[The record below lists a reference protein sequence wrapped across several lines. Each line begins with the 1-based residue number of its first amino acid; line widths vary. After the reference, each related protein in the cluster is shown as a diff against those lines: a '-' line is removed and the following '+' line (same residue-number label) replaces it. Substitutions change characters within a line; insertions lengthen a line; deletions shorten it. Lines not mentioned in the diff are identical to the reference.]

1 MDLLDSLHELEDLV
15 ASSSRFLLTNKCLV
29 NEEELIRLI
38 SNIRKEWPSALKE
51 AEEINANRDKIIED
65 ARIEAK
71 NIIEQAKVY
80 AQKKASENE
89 ITLAAEAKA
98 KEIRKIAEGIIA
110 LGVKECNNF
119 DTVKV
124 TAKVARKDKDGK
136 RVKEVVDGK
145 KVTVYDEVEREIKK
159 DQPSRLHARRQMQK
173 TLFTVTEVPADK
185 QSRRKDTKKVD
196 VVSKVLDDI
205 APKYTDRNGGYTR
218 IVKIGQRKGDAAM
231 EVLIELV

>member
-1 MDLLDSLHELEDLV
+1 MDLLDSLHELENLV

-98 KEIRKIAEGIIA
+98 NEILEKTYKHSEAMRNDSVQYAEQVFDHMSVYIQNILNTVQVAKNGIQHVG
-110 LGVKECNNF
+110 LHE
-119 DTVKV
+119 
-124 TAKVARKDKDGK
+124 KDETEEKQKSTEQKD
-136 RVKEVVDGK
+136 
-145 KVTVYDEVEREIKK
+145 
-159 DQPSRLHARRQMQK
+159 
-173 TLFTVTEVPADK
+173 
-185 QSRRKDTKKVD
+185 
-196 VVSKVLDDI
+196 
-205 APKYTDRNGGYTR
+205 
-218 IVKIGQRKGDAAM
+218 
-231 EVLIELV
+231 

>member
-98 KEIRKIAEGIIA
+98 NEILEKTYKHSEAMRNDSVQYAEQVFAHMSVYIQNI
-110 LGVKECNNF
+110 LN
-119 DTVKV
+119 TVQV
-124 TAKVARKDKDGK
+124 AKNGLQHVGLPEKDETEEKQKSTEQKD
-136 RVKEVVDGK
+136 
-145 KVTVYDEVEREIKK
+145 
-159 DQPSRLHARRQMQK
+159 
-173 TLFTVTEVPADK
+173 
-185 QSRRKDTKKVD
+185 
-196 VVSKVLDDI
+196 
-205 APKYTDRNGGYTR
+205 
-218 IVKIGQRKGDAAM
+218 
-231 EVLIELV
+231 